1 MDGSAVIGFPIS
13 LCTVQGNILQSFF
26 ECQLRGLR
34 HSCKWLTDLLWSLN
48 LPIISNPDSV
58 FSSSNV
64 YQSIPPDK
72 LTTFLLARS
81 CFDTQEYDHCA
92 EILSHNFE
100 KPIHDNPKHFIDKYG
115 HVYYFLYIYSRYM
128 ACEKRRANDSVESR
142 LVLKQDEETKS
153 SCISMAK
160 CNKELLSIKC
170 EIEPYTNNINLSNE
184 MRTVNKIG
192 DSFLLYVHS
201 LICLRLGIKETA
213 ASLLVQAINL
223 NFYLWP
229 AWYELVD
236 LIENKEKM
244 NCLNLPT
251 DDECWMRYF
260 FEAKVF
266 LKLHEGERALEIL
279 LKLSESGFSRSHNLQ
294 AEIGLA
300 YNELRAM
307 ELAKKQ
313 FKQLFNA
320 CPCRLDNVDT
330 YSNVLFVCEDST
342 ELAYLA
348 HHCVNLDRY
357 RAETCCVVGNFF
369 GLRGQHEKAVIYFR
383 RALKLKT
390 AYSLVWTLI
399 GHEFMELR
407 NTNAA
412 IHAYRQALVYNR
424 HDYRAWYGLGQM
436 YEVLNLPSF
445 SLYYYREAQYLM
457 PTDSRL
463 IVALGEIYGRLKRF
477 DEAKKCYW
485 RAYCVGDI
493 EGEALMRLAICFERC
508 GEDAEAAAAYTEF
521 IKLCQRN
528 GVNEQINLA
537 IAYKYLANYHLRKG
551 HYEDSALAANKCL
564 EYPETREEAKAMLR
578 QITILAGDIEQ
589 LTPLDSVNNIDIHT
603 EESKT
608 DHCEYLDQ
616 NLQASRKV
624 EESEFSRTDVAKS
637 SAKEIQPLSISLKE
651 ALTSFNESTVS
662 RRLHLSKQAPSSSSA
677 LTIHSGHLTSS
688 ICYGEDDN
696 NDRNRARNITSI
708 TATSSME
715 LMTTVTTPVHH
726 SHPPK
731 PLPCDD
737 ESFNHTT
744 CETPINN
751 VTAAVHSK
759 FQNSPT
765 TSIDNV
771 NDDDNNN
778 NNLQHDILSSEQGD
792 ESMGHSSNET

>member
-81 CFDTQEYDHCA
+81 CFDTQEYDNCA

-170 EIEPYTNNINLSNE
+170 EIEPYTSNINLSNE
-184 MRTVNKIG
+184 IRTVNKIG

-313 FKQLFNA
+313 FKQHGLSVSTKNSVALLGADPFGFISEQIKITTLGSYQVLIKHELNYMPAGNA
-320 CPCRLDNVDT
+320 
-330 YSNVLFVCEDST
+330 YST

-445 SLYYYREAQYLM
+445 SLYYYRQV
-457 PTDSRL
+457 S
-463 IVALGEIYGRLKRF
+463 
-477 DEAKKCYW
+477 
-485 RAYCVGDI
+485 
-493 EGEALMRLAICFERC
+493 
-508 GEDAEAAAAYTEF
+508 
-521 IKLCQRN
+521 
-528 GVNEQINLA
+528 VNEQINLA

-589 LTPLDSVNNIDIHT
+589 LAPLDSVNNIDIPI

-616 NLQASRKV
+616 NLQTSRKA
-624 EESEFSRTDVAKS
+624 EESGFSRTEVMKS
-637 SAKEIQPLSISLKE
+637 AAKEIQVFILFIFNKIFNNLMISDFNWLEPLSISLKE
-651 ALTSFNESTVS
+651 ALISFNESTVS
-662 RRLHLSKQAPSSSSA
+662 RRLHLSKQPPSSSAA

-688 ICYGEDDN
+688 ICYGEDDI
-696 NDRNRARNITSI
+696 NDRNSAKNITSI
-708 TATSSME
+708 AATSSME
-715 LMTTVTTPVHH
+715 SMTTITTPVHH
-726 SHPPK
+726 SHPPTS
-731 PLPCDD
+731 LPCDD

-744 CETPINN
+744 CETPINS

-778 NNLQHDILSSEQGD
+778 DLQLDILSSEQRD

>member
-1 MDGSAVIGFPIS
+1 MDSGNTVVGFPIS

-48 LPIISNPDSV
+48 LPIISSPDSV

-100 KPIHDNPKHFIDKYG
+100 KPIHDNPNSFVDKYG
-115 HVYYFLYIYSRYM
+115 HVYYFMYIYSRYM
-128 ACEKRRANDSVESR
+128 ACEKRRVNDSVESR
-142 LVLKQDEETKS
+142 LVLKQDEEAKS
-153 SCISMAK
+153 STMCLVR

-170 EIEPYTNNINLSNE
+170 EIEPYTNKISLSNE
-184 MRTVNKIG
+184 KRTKNNKIG
-192 DSFLLYVHS
+192 DSFLLYVHA

-213 ASLLVQAINL
+213 ATLLVQAIDL

-244 NCLNLPT
+244 NSLNLPT
-251 DDECWMRYF
+251 NDECWMRYF

-279 LKLSESGFSRSHNLQ
+279 LKLSESGFSKSHNLQ

-357 RAETCCVVGNFF
+357 RAETCCVIGNFF

-390 AYSLVWTLI
+390 AYSLVWTLV
-399 GHEFMELR
+399 GHEYMELR

-412 IHAYRQALVYNR
+412 IHAYKQALVYNR

-436 YEVLNLPSF
+436 YEVLNMLSF
-445 SLYYYREAQYLM
+445 ALYYYREAQYLM

-463 IVALGEIYGRLKRF
+463 IVALGEIYVRLKRF

-493 EGEALMRLAICFERC
+493 EGEALMRLATCFERC

-521 IKLCQRN
+521 IKLSQRN
-528 GVNEQINLA
+528 GVNDQLDLA
-537 IAYKYLANYHLRKG
+537 VAYKYLADYHLRKG

-564 EYPETREEAKAMLR
+564 EFPETREEAKAMLR

-589 LTPLDSVNNIDIHT
+589 LAPLDSVNNDN
-603 EESKT
+603 KT
-608 DHCEYLDQ
+608 DHCESLDQ
-616 NLQASRKV
+616 IAQMSMKA
-624 EESEFSRTDVAKS
+624 EGSEISRTEVMKS
-637 SAKEIQPLSISLKE
+637 SAKEIQPLSISLKQ
-651 ALTSFNESTVS
+651 ALTSFSESTVLKKRFYLTKQTVPS
-662 RRLHLSKQAPSSSSA
+662 STAVTNQLDHLSSSVYCNSDGNGD
-677 LTIHSGHLTSS
+677 HS
-688 ICYGEDDN
+688 N
-696 NDRNRARNITSI
+696 NDRNCSRNIPLDT
-708 TATSSME
+708 TTSSME
-715 LMTTVTTPVHH
+715 LVTTGITTPLHH
-726 SHPPK
+726 SHPP
-731 PLPCDD
+731 PLPPCDT

-751 VTAAVHSK
+751 VTSTGVHSE
-759 FQNSPT
+759 FRNSLA
-765 TSIDNV
+765 SSVDNEQF
-771 NDDDNNN
+771 NA
-778 NNLQHDILSSEQGD
+778 LLSEHRD
-792 ESMGHSSNET
+792 ESMVISENDDA

>member
-1 MDGSAVIGFPIS
+1 MDSGNTVVGFPIS

-48 LPIISNPDSV
+48 LPIISSPDSV

-100 KPIHDNPKHFIDKYG
+100 KPIHDNPNSFVDKYG
-115 HVYYFLYIYSRYM
+115 HVYYFMYIYSRYM
-128 ACEKRRANDSVESR
+128 ACEKRRVNDSVESR
-142 LVLKQDEETKS
+142 LVLKQDEEAKS
-153 SCISMAK
+153 STMCLVR

-170 EIEPYTNNINLSNE
+170 EIEPYTNKISLSNE
-184 MRTVNKIG
+184 KRTKNNKIG
-192 DSFLLYVHS
+192 DSFLLYVHA

-213 ASLLVQAINL
+213 ATLLVQAIDL

-244 NCLNLPT
+244 NSLNLPT
-251 DDECWMRYF
+251 NDECWMRYF

-279 LKLSESGFSRSHNLQ
+279 LKLSESGFSKSHNLQ

-357 RAETCCVVGNFF
+357 RAETCCVIGNFF

-390 AYSLVWTLI
+390 AYSLVWTLV
-399 GHEFMELR
+399 GHEYMELR

-412 IHAYRQALVYNR
+412 IHAYKQALVYNR

-436 YEVLNLPSF
+436 YEVLNMLSF
-445 SLYYYREAQYLM
+445 ALYYYREAQYLM

-463 IVALGEIYGRLKRF
+463 IVALGEIYVRLKRF

-493 EGEALMRLAICFERC
+493 EGEALMRLATCFERC

-521 IKLCQRN
+521 IKLSQRN
-528 GVNEQINLA
+528 GM
-537 IAYKYLANYHLRKG
+537 
-551 HYEDSALAANKCL
+551 SM
-564 EYPETREEAKAMLR
+564 KAE
-578 QITILAGDIEQ
+578 G
-589 LTPLDSVNNIDIHT
+589 
-603 EESKT
+603 
-608 DHCEYLDQ
+608 
-616 NLQASRKV
+616 
-624 EESEFSRTDVAKS
+624 SEISRTEVMKS
-637 SAKEIQPLSISLKE
+637 SAKEIQPLSISLKQ
-651 ALTSFNESTVS
+651 ALTSFSESTVLKKRFYLTKQTVPS
-662 RRLHLSKQAPSSSSA
+662 STAVTNQLDHLSSSVYCNSDGNGD
-677 LTIHSGHLTSS
+677 HS
-688 ICYGEDDN
+688 N
-696 NDRNRARNITSI
+696 NDRNCSRNIPLDT
-708 TATSSME
+708 TTSSME
-715 LMTTVTTPVHH
+715 LVTTGITTPLHH
-726 SHPPK
+726 SHPP
-731 PLPCDD
+731 PLPPCDT

-751 VTAAVHSK
+751 VTSTGVHSE
-759 FQNSPT
+759 FRNSLA
-765 TSIDNV
+765 SSVDNEQF
-771 NDDDNNN
+771 NA
-778 NNLQHDILSSEQGD
+778 LLSEHRD
-792 ESMGHSSNET
+792 ESMVISENDDA

>member
-170 EIEPYTNNINLSNE
+170 EIEPYTNNINLSDE
-184 MRTVNKIG
+184 TRTVNKIG

-589 LTPLDSVNNIDIHT
+589 LAPLDSVNNIDIPI

-616 NLQASRKV
+616 NLQTSRKA
-624 EESEFSRTDVAKS
+624 EESEFSRTEVMKS
-637 SAKEIQPLSISLKE
+637 AAKEIQPLSISLKE

-662 RRLHLSKQAPSSSSA
+662 RKLHLSKQPPSSSAA

-688 ICYGEDDN
+688 ICYGEDDI
-696 NDRNRARNITSI
+696 NDRNSAKNITSI

-715 LMTTVTTPVHH
+715 SMITITTPVHH
-726 SHPPK
+726 SHPPTS
-731 PLPCDD
+731 LPCDD

-744 CETPINN
+744 CETPINS

-759 FQNSPT
+759 FQNSRT

-771 NDDDNNN
+771 SDDDNKND
-778 NNLQHDILSSEQGD
+778 LQLDILSSEQRD